1 MNLNFSNDNIANNIL
16 KNAILRKNISN
27 AYIFYG
33 PEDVGKKEKALK
45 FVSHIMNEQNFDNQI
60 IKKIKD
66 NNHPDFLFIEP
77 TYLVKTNLIN
87 QSEIKQDIKLK
98 LKPLIRINQ
107 IRSINTFL
115 SRVSIEANKKFV
127 VINDAH
133 LLNESSSNSL
143 LKTLEEPSNGI
154 FILITTKINLILD
167 TIISR
172 CQKIKFSSS
181 SFKDLE
187 QKVAQSEYFEELNN
201 KKYLNLDNIIFISNG
216 SPGKLYSNIT
226 NLINISEDIIL
237 DLKEP
242 IYDYKKIFYIAKKIN
257 EELGLAEQEC
267 LLDYVQYCW
276 WKKTFNR
283 STALALEGIKSNLR
297 DGINPRLSWEVG
309 LLETTLKI

>member
-87 QSEIKQDIKLK
+87 QSEMKQDIKLK